1 MTDKTLILIK
11 PDGVKNKHI
20 GDIINRFEER
30 GFNILNVRMLTL
42 NSDQASDFYSIHKEK
57 PFFPELIDYITS
69 GPIVQVVLEGNSAI
83 EVVRHMVVA
92 TNSLKADSG
101 TIRGDFGLS
110 HTENVIHASDSVDSF
125 NRELNILSN
134 ISVSY
139 THLTLPTT
147 PYV

>member
-83 EVVRHMVVA
+83 EVVRHMVGA

-134 ISVSY
+134 I
-139 THLTLPTT
+139 
-147 PYV
+147 

>member
-11 PDGVKNKHI
+11 PDGVKKRHI
-20 GDIINRFEER
+20 GDIISRFEER
-30 GFNILNVRMLTL
+30 GFNILHVRMLTM

-57 PFFPELIDYITS
+57 PFFSELIDYITS

-83 EVVRHMVVA
+83 EVVRHMVGA
-92 TNSLKADSG
+92 TNSLKAASG

-125 NRELNILSN
+125 EREFNILSN
-134 ISVSY
+134 I
-139 THLTLPTT
+139 
-147 PYV
+147 

>member
-1 MTDKTLILIK
+1 MPDKTLILIK
-11 PDGVKNKHI
+11 PDGVKKRHI

-30 GFNILNVRMLTL
+30 GFNILNIRMLTM

-83 EVVRHMVVA
+83 EVVRHMVGA

-134 ISVSY
+134 I
-139 THLTLPTT
+139 
-147 PYV
+147 

>member
-11 PDGVKNKHI
+11 PDGVKKRHI
-20 GDIINRFEER
+20 GDIISRFEER
-30 GFNILNVRMLTL
+30 GFNILHVRMLTM

-57 PFFPELIDYITS
+57 PFFSELIDYITS

-83 EVVRHMVVA
+83 EVVRQMVGA
-92 TNSLKADSG
+92 TNSLKAASG

-125 NRELNILSN
+125 EREFNILSN
-134 ISVSY
+134 I
-139 THLTLPTT
+139 
-147 PYV
+147 

>member
-1 MTDKTLILIK
+1 LTDKTLILIK
-11 PDGVKNKHI
+11 PDGVKNRHI

-83 EVVRHMVVA
+83 EVVRHMVGA

-134 ISVSY
+134 I
-139 THLTLPTT
+139 
-147 PYV
+147 

>member
-11 PDGVKNKHI
+11 PDGVKNRHI

-83 EVVRHMVVA
+83 EVVRHMVGS

-134 ISVSY
+134 I
-139 THLTLPTT
+139 
-147 PYV
+147 

>member
-1 MTDKTLILIK
+1 LTDKTLILIK

-30 GFNILNVRMLTL
+30 GFNILNIRMLTL

-83 EVVRHMVVA
+83 EVVRHMVGA

-134 ISVSY
+134 I
-139 THLTLPTT
+139 
-147 PYV
+147 

>member
-1 MTDKTLILIK
+1 MTNKTLILIK

-83 EVVRHMVVA
+83 EVVRHMVGA

-134 ISVSY
+134 I
-139 THLTLPTT
+139 
-147 PYV
+147 

>member
-20 GDIINRFEER
+20 GDIINRFEEL

-83 EVVRHMVVA
+83 EVVRHMVGA

-134 ISVSY
+134 I
-139 THLTLPTT
+139 
-147 PYV
+147 

>member
-11 PDGVKNKHI
+11 PDGVKNRHI

-57 PFFPELIDYITS
+57 PFFPELIDYITL

-83 EVVRHMVVA
+83 EVVRHMVGA

-134 ISVSY
+134 I
-139 THLTLPTT
+139 
-147 PYV
+147 

>member
-11 PDGVKNKHI
+11 PDGVKKRHI

-30 GFNILNVRMLTL
+30 GFNILNIRMLTL
-42 NSDQASDFYSIHKEK
+42 NSDQASDFYSIHKKK

-83 EVVRHMVVA
+83 EVVRHMVGA

-134 ISVSY
+134 I
-139 THLTLPTT
+139 
-147 PYV
+147 

>member
-11 PDGVKNKHI
+11 PDGVKKRHI

-30 GFNILNVRMLTL
+30 GFNILNIRMLTM

-83 EVVRHMVVA
+83 EVVRHMVGA

-134 ISVSY
+134 I
-139 THLTLPTT
+139 
-147 PYV
+147 

>member
-11 PDGVKNKHI
+11 PDGVKKRHI

-30 GFNILNVRMLTL
+30 GFNILNIRMLTL

-57 PFFPELIDYITS
+57 PFFSELIDYITS

-83 EVVRHMVVA
+83 EVVRHMVGA

-134 ISVSY
+134 I
-139 THLTLPTT
+139 
-147 PYV
+147 

>member
-83 EVVRHMVVA
+83 EVVRHMVGA

-125 NRELNILSN
+125 NRELNILSLSL
-134 ISVSY
+134 I
-139 THLTLPTT
+139 HI
-147 PYV
+147 

>member
-30 GFNILNVRMLTL
+30 GFNILNIRMFTL

-83 EVVRHMVVA
+83 EVVRHMVGA

-134 ISVSY
+134 I
-139 THLTLPTT
+139 
-147 PYV
+147 

>member
-1 MTDKTLILIK
+1 LTDKTLILIK

-83 EVVRHMVVA
+83 EVVRHMVGA

-134 ISVSY
+134 I
-139 THLTLPTT
+139 
-147 PYV
+147 

>member
-11 PDGVKNKHI
+11 PDGVKKRHI

-30 GFNILNVRMLTL
+30 GFNILNIRMLTL

-83 EVVRHMVVA
+83 EVVRHMVGA
-92 TNSLKADSG
+92 TNSLNADSG

-134 ISVSY
+134 I
-139 THLTLPTT
+139 
-147 PYV
+147 

>member
-11 PDGVKNKHI
+11 PDGVKKRHI
-20 GDIINRFEER
+20 GDIISRFEER
-30 GFNILNVRMLTL
+30 GFNILHVCMLTM

-57 PFFPELIDYITS
+57 PFFSELIDYITS

-83 EVVRHMVVA
+83 EVVRQMVGA
-92 TNSLKADSG
+92 TNSLKAASG

-125 NRELNILSN
+125 EREFNILSN
-134 ISVSY
+134 I
-139 THLTLPTT
+139 
-147 PYV
+147 

>member
-11 PDGVKNKHI
+11 PDGVKKRHI
-20 GDIINRFEER
+20 GDIVNRFEER
-30 GFNILNVRMLTL
+30 GFNILNIRMFTL

-83 EVVRHMVVA
+83 EVVRHMVGA

-134 ISVSY
+134 I
-139 THLTLPTT
+139 
-147 PYV
+147 